1 MHRGPAS
8 PPAGGARHL
17 GGACRQPLVGLGK
30 IRKGGA
36 PQGVP
41 PRLDRRGP
49 GRVDRANLLPMAGAA
64 AQDAP
69 FQHER
74 AFGRLDHLQQRHLVW
89 WAREPV
95 SPVAPRL
102 RLRQPCLGQ
111 EPQHLRGV
119 AHRQRHGL
127 GHLPDLQVTA
137 VTTQPGQAERSTDG
151 VVAAARQ
158 GKVHRTSVGG
168 LLAPDNTALRDRTG
182 AARMSR
188 SPWIPRGLHDGAPTG
203 AAVALRPWG
212 ESPEWRSNVRTGRW
226 RMRKYIIM
234 GVQGSGKGTQAK
246 LLAETLDLEHISVG
260 DIFRWNVQHHTK
272 LGAQVR
278 RVVAAGELVS
288 DGVVE
293 ERILSRRLCSGCGLD
308 YNLIS
313 HRPAVPGVCDMC
325 GAELVPRP
333 DDTPEAVRARLH
345 HYHAKTRP
353 VLDLFR
359 AKEVVVAIDA
369 TRPPAAVQANL
380 RADLGVGA
388 VSA

>member
-1 MHRGPAS
+1 
-8 PPAGGARHL
+8 
-17 GGACRQPLVGLGK
+17 
-30 IRKGGA
+30 
-36 PQGVP
+36 
-41 PRLDRRGP
+41 
-49 GRVDRANLLPMAGAA
+49 
-64 AQDAP
+64 
-69 FQHER
+69 
-74 AFGRLDHLQQRHLVW
+74 
-89 WAREPV
+89 
-95 SPVAPRL
+95 
-102 RLRQPCLGQ
+102 
-111 EPQHLRGV
+111 
-119 AHRQRHGL
+119 
-127 GHLPDLQVTA
+127 
-137 VTTQPGQAERSTDG
+137 
-151 VVAAARQ
+151 
-158 GKVHRTSVGG
+158 
-168 LLAPDNTALRDRTG
+168 
-182 AARMSR
+182 
-188 SPWIPRGLHDGAPTG
+188 
-203 AAVALRPWG
+203 
-212 ESPEWRSNVRTGRW
+212 
-226 RMRKYIIM
+226 MRKYIIM

-288 DGVVE
+288 DDLVAAVVHRRLGEHDWNFGFIIDGFPRNEPQARFFLESYDIDAVIVLEVPDGVVE